1 MVEKERMAENHNIF
15 KDNLAAF
22 ALGALDP
29 EEASALEAHLRTCDD
44 CRLELADYQ
53 RVSSGLLTVLP
64 PKSPSPKL
72 KRSLQKRLEGYAKP
86 VRPRMNWSLNQY
98 LTTGAFVLLIG
109 LNIFSAFEV
118 YSVKRDQAELN
129 GAYGSN
135 QTAIAMLAYPTTQSI
150 AFEQNGISG
159 SLLVDKN
166 RNLLAVF
173 AWHLPPTPADKAYQM
188 WLIDPQG
195 DRTSGGFLIP
205 DTDQPFVTAIIKSP
219 QPLTAFTGL
228 GVTLEPS
235 GGSPKPTGAKIF
247 RVDF

>member
-1 MVEKERMAENHNIF
+1 MAEDHRVFN
-15 KDNLAAF
+15 DNLAAY
-22 ALGALDP
+22 ALGALDT
-29 EEASALEAHLRTCDD
+29 EETSALEAHLRTCDE

-53 RVSSGLLTVLP
+53 LISSGLLTALP
-64 PKSPSPKL
+64 PRNPRPAL
-72 KRSLQKRLEGYAKP
+72 KRSLQKRLPGE
-86 VRPRMNWSLNQY
+86 VRSVHPRLKWSLNQY
-98 LTTGAFVLLIG
+98 LAAGAFVFLIG

-118 YSVKRDQAELN
+118 YTVKKDKAELN
-129 GAYGSN
+129 GQYGSD
-135 QTAIAMLAYPTTQSI
+135 QTAIAMLAYPSTQSTV
-150 AFEQNGISG
+150 FDQNGISG

-173 AWHLPPTPADKAYQM
+173 AWHLPPTPAGKTYQM

-205 DTDQPFVTAIIKSP
+205 DNDQAFVMAIIRSQ
-219 QPLTAFTGL
+219 QPLTGFTGL

-235 GGSPKPTGAKIF
+235 GGSPKPTGEKIL